1 MLHMKTSMVEADI
14 GLLTHQKKEITL
26 LHLEEK
32 RGEWRY
38 FRIVIKDRNG
48 TTAYTCISRLRIY
61 GGLIGEELELV
72 PNVTTKND
80 ITVNGTSSEV
90 IITKQKLSTLSNPYI
105 ITDEPSTVKLTI
117 DSEREYEYSNN
128 VKIALANTYIKFT
141 TTESGKY
148 KFCYQEP
155 APVIT

>member
-1 MLHMKTSMVEADI
+1 MQGDKDNNSLSVRNFSIA
-14 GLLTHQKKEITL
+14 
-26 LHLEEK
+26 EEK
-32 RGEWRY
+32 KGEWRY

-48 TTAYTCISRLRIY
+48 TSPYTAISRLRIY
-61 GGLIGEELELV
+61 GDIIGEELELV
-72 PNVTTKND
+72 PDVTTKND
-80 ITVNGTSSEV
+80 ITVNGTSSGV
-90 IITKQKLSTLSNPYI
+90 FISKQKLSTLSDPYI
-105 ITDEPSTVKLTI
+105 ITDEPSAIRLTI

-141 TTESGKY
+141 TTEGGKY

>member
-1 MLHMKTSMVEADI
+1 MQGDKDNNSLSVRNFSIM
-14 GLLTHQKKEITL
+14 
-26 LHLEEK
+26 EEK

-48 TTAYTCISRLRIY
+48 TAPYTCISRLRIY
-61 GGLIGEELELV
+61 GIYGDLIGKELELI
-72 PNVTTKND
+72 PDVTTKND
-80 ITVNGTSSEV
+80 ITVNGTSSDV

-105 ITDEPSTVKLTI
+105 ITDEPSAVKLTI
-117 DSEREYEYSNN
+117 DSEKEYEYSNN

-141 TTESGKY
+141 VTESGKY

-155 APVIT
+155 APVIP